1 MIFQGISEQEE
12 EKGRMGRKKVKKN
25 RTGGGVEG
33 KYWKKRKKCE
43 RKTERKW
50 KPGPQATVSLFLR
63 EALM

>member
-50 KPGPQATVSLFLR
+50 K
-63 EALM
+63 